1 MTKIKTGIIGTGF
14 IGPAHVEALRRLGFV
29 EVAAVAER
37 GRGAG
42 PGEGRAAVDS
52 QGVRRLS
59 SELLADPEIQ
69 VVHNCTPN
77 HLHFAINKEILAA
90 KKHIISEK
98 PLAMNSTESRELVRL
113 AKEAGVVHA
122 INFNYR
128 YMPLVQQAH
137 QMCQAAGDVGR
148 IYAVHGSY
156 LQDWL
161 LLEND
166 WNWRLVPELSGESR
180 AVADVGSHWC
190 DLVQFITGLKIV
202 RVMADLVTIHPMR
215 KRPKVEVE
223 TYAGKVLRPEDL
235 EDVPINTEDYGSIL
249 LEFDSGAHGVAD
261 REPMRGRA
269 EEPAVLRNRRQQ
281 VRARLEPGAAERAVG
296 RPPRRTEP
304 DDHEGPQPA
313 LPGGPRIR
321 PLPGRP
327 QRRLSR
333 RPEELVPQR
342 VRLHRRHAPRRRL
355 FHVRRRPQRDRDLR
369 RGAQELARE
378 AVGGRGVL
386 SRNRRCG
393 FEIAD

>member
-1 MTKIKTGIIGTGF
+1 MKIKAGIIGTGF

-29 EVAAVAER
+29 DVVAVAEN
-37 GRGAG
+37 GQELAQAKA
-42 PGEGRAAVDS
+42 EA
-52 QGVRRLS
+52 LS
-59 SELLADPEIQ
+59 IPKAYGDYRELLANADIQ
-69 VVHNCTPN
+69 VIHNCTPN

-90 KKHIISEK
+90 KKHVISEK

-122 INFNYR
+122 VDFNYR

-166 WNWRLVPELSGESR
+166 WNWRLVPELSGASR

-202 RVMADLVTIHPMR
+202 RVMADLVTIHPKR

-235 EDVPINTEDYGSIL
+235 EDVPINTEDYASIL
-249 LEFDSGAHGVAD
+249 LEFDTGAHGCLTVNQCAA
-261 REPMRGRA
+261 GRKNRLYFEIDGSKCA
-269 EEPAVLRNRRQQ
+269 IAWNQERPNELWVGRRDGPNQTIMKDPSLLYPAARDYAHYPGGHNEGYPDGPKNFFRNVYGLIAG
-281 VRARLEPGAAERAVG
+281 VRA
-296 RPPRRTEP
+296 
-304 DDHEGPQPA
+304 
-313 LPGGPRIR
+313 GGDFSTFVD
-321 PLPGRP
+321 G
-327 QRRLSR
+327 
-333 RPEELVPQR
+333 
-342 VRLHRRHAPRRRL
+342 H
-355 FHVRRRPQRDRDLR
+355 
-369 RGAQELARE
+369 
-378 AVGGRGVL
+378 
-386 SRNRRCG
+386 N
-393 FEIAD
+393 EIAICDAILKSSRERKWVDVEY